1 MVSFLNGA
9 WSFLLKRFC
18 PAVPFRQ
25 IAATGLSVI
34 MLLGTAQAASR
45 PSVVFMSPDT
55 SRYWT
60 LQAGFMQAV
69 AEDLD
74 INLEVLVDKKRNRF
88 SYIRM
93 ADSVLS
99 RADKPDYLIFM
110 CREKVTTPMLR
121 MANDAGVKVF
131 TFDTNLPVAAQQAL
145 GAPRQVL
152 KNWIGHVSPD
162 NVAAGRTLARMLAQ
176 QARKQNLQDPGRA
189 LSTLALSGTLDS
201 SAAIDR
207 NTGLQQA
214 IDNND
219 MQLLQLV
226 YADWKEEEAR
236 VRTRALLKRYPDTAV
251 VWSASDGMALGAIDA
266 SKQAGRRPGEDVLIG
281 GIDWEPRALDAVR
294 RGELAVSLGR
304 HFMGGG
310 LVLLLLNDYDQGYD
324 FARELPS
331 PVLHYELGVVTQDN
345 VDAIEWV
352 VNPDNWQQVNFARFS
367 RAQNPDLRNQ
377 APDASRLMDGFISA
391 LEAEGGS

>member
-1 MVSFLNGA
+1 MVSFLKGV
-9 WSFLLKRFC
+9 WSFLHKRIR
-18 PAVPFRQ
+18 PAESFRQ

-34 MLLGTAQAASR
+34 MLLGTAHAASR

-60 LQAGFMQAV
+60 LKAGFMQAV

-214 IDNND
+214 IDKND

-226 YADWKEEEAR
+226 FANWKEEEAR

-266 SKQAGRRPGEDVLIG
+266 SKQAGRQPGEDVLIG